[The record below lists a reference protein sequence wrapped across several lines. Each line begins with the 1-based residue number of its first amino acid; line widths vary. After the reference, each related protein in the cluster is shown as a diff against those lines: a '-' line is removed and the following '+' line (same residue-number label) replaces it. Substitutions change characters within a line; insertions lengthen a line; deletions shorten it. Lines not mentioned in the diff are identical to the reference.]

1 MKPVLCSTESSLAF
15 AGRLAGVLGV
25 ELAALERQHF
35 PDGENYLRFG
45 IEGRLDLLG
54 RDVVLVAATEC
65 DHSIAEVYRLGCAA
79 VKHGARTLILV
90 LPYFGYSTMERAV
103 KPGEVVTA
111 KVVTR
116 QLSSIPRPPRGT
128 WVLLMDLH
136 AAGIVYYFEG
146 DTVALELYAEPK
158 VVEAIEALRLPR
170 LCVASADM
178 GRAKWVEALANR
190 LDAPV
195 ALIHKKRLS
204 GSQTRISAVVGDVA
218 GRDVVLYDDMIR
230 TGGSLIQAAE
240 AYRKAGAASVQ
251 AVATHLVLPEGT
263 VERLEASPLAR
274 IIGTDTH
281 PNYRLVEDRPRFQVV
296 SVADL
301 FADVVRK
308 LVG

>member
-1 MKPVLCSTESSLAF
+1 MKPVLCSTVSSLPF
-15 AGRLAGVLGV
+15 AGRLAGALDV
-25 ELAALERQHF
+25 ELATLERQHF

-45 IEGRLDLLG
+45 IAARLDLLG
-54 RDVVLVAATEC
+54 RDVVLVATTEC
-65 DHSIAEVYRLGCAA
+65 DSSIDEVYRLGCAA
-79 VKHGARTLILV
+79 VKLGARTLVLV
-90 LPYFGYSTMERAV
+90 IPYFGYATMERAV

-136 AAGIVYYFEG
+136 STGIVYYFEG

-158 VVEAIEALRLPR
+158 VVEAIKALRLPR
-170 LCVASADM
+170 LCLASTDM

-204 GSQTRISAVVGDVA
+204 GSQTRINAVVGDVA
-218 GRDVVLYDDMIR
+218 GRDVVIYDDMIR
-230 TGGSLIQAAE
+230 TGGSLVQAAE
-240 AYRKAGAASVQ
+240 AYIKAGAASVQ
-251 AVATHLVLPEGT
+251 AIATHLVLPEGT
-263 VERLEASPLAR
+263 VERLEASPLAC

-281 PNYRLVEDRPRFQVV
+281 PNHRLVMGRPRFHVV
-296 SVADL
+296 SVADI
-301 FADVVRK
+301 FAEVVRK